1 MTSPGFAMIE
11 VRDRKAYLIAHTST
25 QTVKK
30 EKDRTYS
37 DGERIKA
44 IIDTLDNFMKEN
56 GPVDGYIKEQS
67 FARFKT
73 ETAKIY
79 STVGAVLFFLHDKE
93 VIDISNKTIK
103 KLLTGN
109 GNGTKKQVEI
119 EVKAML
125 NLDEEYL
132 FKNDDES
139 DACAVVLAYLKQK
152 KLID

>member
-37 DGERIKA
+37 DGERVKKIV
-44 IIDTLDNFMKEN
+44 DEMMNFIEEY

-73 ETAKIY
+73 ETAQIFK
-79 STVGAVLFFLHDKE
+79 TVGAVLFVLHDKE

-109 GNGTKKQVEI
+109 GNGTKKQVEV
-119 EVKAML
+119 EVKAIL